1 MVARI
6 PGTTAIVFVFTI
18 VIRILRQLLG

>member
-6 PGTTAIVFVFTI
+6 PGTTAIVFVLTI